1 MLLKKNEEYVV
12 EIIDNGFKGEGIA
25 KIENFTIFV
34 DGAIKGEKIKI
45 KILKVTSSHAF
56 GKIIEIIE
64 KSENRI
70 EEDCSTYK
78 KCGGCELRHIDY
90 ETTINMK
97 KYSVENTLKKTLS
110 RKDIEVNEVIKM
122 DNPYFYRN
130 KLQYPIGVDDNNNL
144 VMGVYAQRSHKIIET
159 NECRIQNKLC
169 QNIAKDIF
177 KFIKE
182 NNIKVYNEKT
192 LTGSIRHIIVRIGI
206 KTNEVLVTLV
216 TNERKIEKEDLL
228 VKYITEKYK
237 EIKTIAKNINSKNTN
252 VILGNK
258 TEIIFGDGYIEDYIG
273 KFKFKISPR
282 SFYQVNPVQTEKLY
296 SKAVE
301 YAGLTGEETIFDLY
315 CGIGTIG
322 IFASD
327 NVKKIYG
334 IETIKEAIDDAKEN
348 AKING
353 VNNSEFFVGDVEKVL
368 PEFIKERNITA
379 DVIFIDP
386 PRKGCDNTALETIL
400 NIEPKKIVYVSC
412 NPASLARDLKT
423 LEEKY
428 KIEKLA
434 ICDMFPFTH
443 HIECITVIELKNDG
457 RDK

>member
-1 MLLKKNEEYVV
+1 MIGVTMLLKKNEEYVV

-110 RKDIEVNEVIKM
+110 IKDIEVNEVIKM

-130 KLQYPIGVDDNNNL
+130 KLQYPIGVDDNNNP

-301 YAGLTGEETIFDLY
+301 YASLTGEETIFDLY

-348 AKING
+348 AKINA

-443 HIECITVIELKNDG
+443 HVECVTSLKL
-457 RDK
+457 K